1 MQLFRN
7 VNLKSLIVHLL
18 WLAGLIIF
26 YFTIVCSMLAFVKH
40 FLAFCVVNSTDCP
53 GSKHPSSL
61 VKEMPILLYLC
72 VTSN

>member
-7 VNLKSLIVHLL
+7 FNLKSLIVHLL
-18 WLAGLIIF
+18 WLAGLFF

-40 FLAFCVVNSTDCP
+40 LLAFCVVNSTDCP
-53 GSKHPSSL
+53 GCKHPSFL